1 MCDVAKYS
9 KMYKDIKNLQPE
21 DTLQLVLESKTK
33 DEKEFFAGANAL
45 YKQIFK
51 EDYYIVNDG
60 MGVNVIPVNRIATIR
75 IDRDIPTV

>member
-1 MCDVAKYS
+1 MKSKDPMVAFAKIVTCDGQTYAGEVFFY
-9 KMYKDIKNLQPE
+9 E
-21 DTLQLVLESKTK
+21 

-45 YKQIFK
+45 YEQMFK

-60 MGVNVIPVNRIATIR
+60 MGVNLIPVNRIATIR

>member
-1 MCDVAKYS
+1 MKSKYPKVACAIIVTCDGQTYDVGEVFFYG
-9 KMYKDIKNLQPE
+9 
-21 DTLQLVLESKTK
+21 

-45 YKQIFK
+45 YEQIFK

>member
-1 MCDVAKYS
+1 MKSKYPKVACAMIVTCDGQTYDVGEVFFYG
-9 KMYKDIKNLQPE
+9 
-21 DTLQLVLESKTK
+21 

-45 YKQIFK
+45 YEQVFK

-60 MGVNVIPVNRIATIR
+60 MGVNVIPINRIATIR

>member
-1 MCDVAKYS
+1 MKSKYPMVACARIVTDDGQIY
-9 KMYKDIKNLQPE
+9 DIGE
-21 DTLQLVLESKTK
+21 TFFYE

>member
-1 MCDVAKYS
+1 MKSKYPMVASAVIVTCDGQTYDVGEVFFY
-9 KMYKDIKNLQPE
+9 E
-21 DTLQLVLESKTK
+21 

-45 YKQIFK
+45 YNQIFK

-75 IDRDIPTV
+75 IDRDIPIV

>member
-1 MCDVAKYS
+1 MKSKYPNVARAVIVTCDGQTYDVGEVFFY
-9 KMYKDIKNLQPE
+9 E
-21 DTLQLVLESKTK
+21 

-51 EDYYIVNDG
+51 EDYYIANDG

-75 IDRDIPTV
+75 IDRDIPIV

>member
-1 MCDVAKYS
+1 MKSKYPKVACAMIVTCDGQTYDVGEVFFYG
-9 KMYKDIKNLQPE
+9 
-21 DTLQLVLESKTK
+21 

-45 YKQIFK
+45 YEQIFK

-60 MGVNVIPVNRIATIR
+60 MGVNVIPINRIATIR

>member
-1 MCDVAKYS
+1 MKSKYPMVACARIVTDDGQIYELGETFF
-9 KMYKDIKNLQPE
+9 YE
-21 DTLQLVLESKTK
+21 

-45 YKQIFK
+45 YEQIFK

-60 MGVNVIPVNRIATIR
+60 MGVNVIPVNRITTIR

>member
-1 MCDVAKYS
+1 MKSKYPKVACAMIVTYDGQTYDVGETFFY
-9 KMYKDIKNLQPE
+9 E
-21 DTLQLVLESKTK
+21 

-60 MGVNVIPVNRIATIR
+60 MGVNVIPVNRIATIC